1 LKINFYNV
9 ETILNVD
16 SISKVF
22 GSITAVDQL
31 SFSVQRGE
39 VIGMLG
45 PNGSGKT
52 TTLSIILSVANASNG
67 NYSWFNGLQG
77 EAANKRIGSL
87 LEVPTFYPYLNLE
100 KNLMI
105 TALAR
110 GRGENDIPRILDEVG
125 LLQRSK
131 SAYFTLSLG
140 MKQRLAIAST
150 LIGDPEVLVLD
161 EPTNGLDPEGIAEVR
176 DLIKAQAL
184 RGKTIIMASH
194 ILDEVEK
201 VCSNVVILKK
211 GRCIASGKVAEL
223 LSEKQVVIIES
234 NDIEL
239 LTIQLN
245 QNGKCKLIGRENGFL
260 LVELD
265 DEYSPSALNAWLYNN
280 GITLNRLEPKRRTL
294 EAQFLEL
301 IGQPENLQKK

>member
-1 LKINFYNV
+1 LKINFENV
-9 ETILNVD
+9 ETILNVE

-22 GSITAVDQL
+22 GSLTAVDQL

-52 TTLSIILSVANASNG
+52 TTLSIVLSVINASNG
-67 NYSWFNGLQG
+67 NYSWFNGIKG
-77 EAANKRIGSL
+77 EVANKRIGSL
-87 LEVPTFYPYLNLE
+87 LEVPNFYPYLNLE

-110 GRGENDIPRILDEVG
+110 GAGENDIPRILDEVG

-176 DLIKAQAL
+176 ALIKAQAL

-211 GRCIASGKVAEL
+211 GKCIASGKVAEL
-223 LSEKQVVIIES
+223 LGEKQVVIIDS

-245 QNGKCKLIGRENGFL
+245 QNSHCKLIGRENGCL

-265 DEYSPSALNAWLYNN
+265 DEYSASELNAWLYSN
-280 GITLNRLEPKRRTL
+280 GFTLSRLEPRRRTL

-301 IGQPENLQKK
+301 ISQPENLLNK

>member
-1 LKINFYNV
+1 M

>member
-1 LKINFYNV
+1 M

-67 NYSWFNGLQG
+67 NYSWFNGLKG

>member
-1 LKINFYNV
+1 V
-9 ETILNVD
+9 ETILNVE

-22 GSITAVDQL
+22 GSLTAVDQL

-52 TTLSIILSVANASNG
+52 TTLSIVLSVINASNG
-67 NYSWFNGLQG
+67 NYSWFNGIKG
-77 EAANKRIGSL
+77 EVANKRIGSL
-87 LEVPTFYPYLNLE
+87 LEVPNFYPYLNLE

-110 GRGENDIPRILDEVG
+110 GAGENDIPRILDEVG

-176 DLIKAQAL
+176 ALIKAQAL

-211 GRCIASGKVAEL
+211 GKCIASGKVAEL
-223 LSEKQVVIIES
+223 LGEKQVVIIDS

-245 QNGKCKLIGRENGFL
+245 QNSHCKLIGRENGCL

-265 DEYSPSALNAWLYNN
+265 DEYSASELNAWLYSN
-280 GITLNRLEPKRRTL
+280 GFTLSRLEPRRRTL

-301 IGQPENLQKK
+301 ISQPENLLNK